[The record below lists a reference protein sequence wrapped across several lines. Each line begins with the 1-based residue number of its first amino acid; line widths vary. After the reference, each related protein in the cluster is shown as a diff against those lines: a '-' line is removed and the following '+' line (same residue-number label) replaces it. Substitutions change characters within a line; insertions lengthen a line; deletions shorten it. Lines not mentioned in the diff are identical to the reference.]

1 MANIRLSAKCELYDG
16 MAVTFKAPCDCTAV
30 DGLNIHVADT
40 KQTFTFRD
48 AHGNDLKGTEN
59 LFLTGTYVTV
69 ILDTTKAYAYIQNAD
84 TNTYL
89 EHRLNTLTDEMP
101 SVDATLGIEGAAAD
115 AKIVG
120 DVLTELWNRPSVSV
134 DASLS
139 VEGMAADAKAVG
151 DTLATLAT
159 QPTATDFSDWDD
171 GSFTVQM
178 SDGTIKDGSV
188 TFDSN
193 GNPKSITLDGHTV
206 RITLPE
212 MSADG

>member
-1 MANIRLSAKCELYDG
+1 MAKIKISAKYELYDG
-16 MAVTFKAPCDCTAV
+16 MAFTFKAPCDSTAAN
-30 DGLNIHVADT
+30 GLKVCAANVT
-40 KQTFTFRD
+40 QTFTFRD
-48 AHGNDLKGTEN
+48 AHGNDLANQEN
-59 LFLTGTYVTV
+59 LFSAGAYVKV
-69 ILDTTKAYAYIQNAD
+69 ILDTTKAYAYIQNGD

-159 QPTATDFSDWDD
+159 QPAATDFSDWDD

-193 GNPKSITLDGHTV
+193 GNPKSITLGGHTV